1 MKAAIEIAPWRDQL
15 ARPRQR
21 TDASYKAAGLAI
33 AVGFPTL
40 FWVTAIGLLM
50 KSLGVSMSAAGLT
63 SIGLV
68 IAAICFVGSALVMAE
83 RRE

>member
-1 MKAAIEIAPWRDQL
+1 MKAAIELAPWRDQV

-21 TDASYKAAGLAI
+21 TAASYKVAGLVI

-40 FWVTAIGLLM
+40 FWVTALGLLT
-50 KSLGVSMSAAGLT
+50 KSLGISMSGAGLT
-63 SIGLV
+63 GIGLV

-83 RRE
+83 RQE